1 MRTVGIVLVF
11 FFFACCGGLLSKKY
25 ISVLNGVK
33 NAQELLCSIKE
44 GVAGERLTM
53 AEILRGYIFE
63 HKGSERFINMLL
75 SGGENERILYD
86 IKAAEESGFCL
97 DGYSNKILEEAF
109 LSFGKTAAEEQTDR
123 FSHLY
128 GMLEKRYDAV
138 LPEEMQK
145 AKLAK
150 SLGIAAGMLAA
161 AVLL

>member
-75 SGGENERILYD
+75 SGGADRGKVD
-86 IKAAEESGFCL
+86 IADQVRHVCGTL
-97 DGYSNKILEEAF
+97 PVPDHG
-109 LSFGKTAAEEQTDR
+109 
-123 FSHLY
+123 
-128 GMLEKRYDAV
+128 AV
-138 LPEEMQK
+138 VRHHF
-145 AKLAK
+145 
-150 SLGIAAGMLAA
+150 AA
-161 AVLL
+161 AVI